1 MSGAKRARA
10 TCQEGLVGLTR
21 AGRKP
26 GQPVPGTARCRHKIE
41 RENGRCA
48 SVRAVLRQAAG
59 GTGFDPLQFPPGSR
73 NVYSVACFVLSRV
86 TKFTGWHAHVHGVRS
101 HRHREGGH
109 LIYFATGLVLVV
121 GALWLFNR
129 LVRRRNQVRNAWSDV
144 DVQLQRRHDLVPM
157 LVESVRGYAS
167 HEQQLLRSIATE
179 RSAALRASSVVQRMG
194 PEVALGQHLDRLIA
208 LGEAYPALKAS
219 GNFIQLSTQLVEIE
233 DGLQHAR
240 RFYNGSVREYNT
252 ALETF
257 PAVLFART
265 FAFKPAEYFAAA
277 ADARCPVGVDLGE
290 AA

>member
-1 MSGAKRARA
+1 M
-10 TCQEGLVGLTR
+10 
-21 AGRKP
+21 
-26 GQPVPGTARCRHKIE
+26 
-41 RENGRCA
+41 
-48 SVRAVLRQAAG
+48 
-59 GTGFDPLQFPPGSR
+59 
-73 NVYSVACFVLSRV
+73 
-86 TKFTGWHAHVHGVRS
+86 
-101 HRHREGGH
+101 
-109 LIYFATGLVLVV
+109 IYYATGLVLVV
-121 GALWLFNR
+121 GAVWLFNR

-157 LVESVRGYAS
+157 LVESVKGYAS
-167 HEQQLLRSIATE
+167 HEQQLLESIATE
-179 RSAALRASSVVQRMG
+179 RSAALHASSVAQRMG

-257 PAVLFART
+257 PAVLVARK

-277 ADARCPVGVDLGE
+277 ADARRPVGVDLGE